1 MFQYLNGTL
10 RKKMKIKLT
19 WKIWLLIFVLVLSL
33 LSIFATPNF
42 LQKGVLI
49 KNVEQNS
56 TAFEQ
61 GLRQGQ
67 IIQEINGQKINN
79 VQEFSEI
86 LQSQFTSGENVKITL
101 KTKDNSYILYSNTP
115 PDIIVSDIPQTNIK
129 AGLDLAGGSRALVQ
143 AKDKKLTLNEVN
155 DLVAIANNRFNV
167 YGISDIDI
175 RPVSDLAGNYFML
188 IEIAGATPSDLE
200 KLISEQGEFEAKIG
214 DEVVFVGGDK
224 DITSVVRS
232 GQSSGIYS
240 CEQSQ
245 QGNYF
250 CNFRFVVYLSEA
262 AAEKHAAITDK
273 LEINSTSE
281 GNYLSKKLDLYLD
294 GKLVNSLQIG
304 ESLKGTVTT
313 QIQVSGSGTG
323 ATRDEAIKN
332 AEEEM
337 KQLQTVMI
345 TGSLPFKLEIVKLD
359 TISPTLGNEFLRNIF
374 LAGLAA
380 LLAISIVVFARYKK
394 LKFSFALLLTS
405 ISEIILILGVAS
417 LIKWDLD
424 LPSIAGILATIGTG
438 IDDQIVI
445 LDESRDKQVS
455 SLKQRLKRA
464 FAIILGTYFTSL
476 AALIPLY
483 WAVAGLFKG
492 FAVTTILGITIGVLI
507 TRPAFADI
515 IKLMKKNA
523 P

>member
-1 MFQYLNGTL
+1 
-10 RKKMKIKLT
+10 MKIKLT
-19 WKIWLLIFVLVLSL
+19 WKIWLLIFVLVMSL
-33 LSIFATPNF
+33 ISIFATPNF

-49 KNVEQNS
+49 KNVESNS

-67 IIQEINGQKINN
+67 VITKIDGQQVEDIEQFTTIIQNK
-79 VQEFSEI
+79 
-86 LQSQFTSGENVKITL
+86 FTSGEKIKITL
-101 KTKDNSYILYSNTP
+101 TADKTDYILYSDIP
-115 PDIIVSDIPQTNIK
+115 PEIIVSEISQTNIK
-129 AGLDLAGGSRALVQ
+129 TGLDLAGGSRALVQ
-143 AKDKKLTLNEVN
+143 AKDQKLTSAEVN

-167 YGISDIDI
+167 YGISDINI
-175 RPVSDLAGNYFML
+175 RPVSDLSGNHFMS

-214 DEVVFVGGDK
+214 DEVVFVGGEK

-232 GQSSGIYS
+232 GQNSGIYS
-240 CEQSQ
+240 CDQSQ
-245 QGNYF
+245 QGYF

-262 AAEKHAAITDK
+262 AAERHAEITDK
-273 LEINSTSE
+273 LDVNSSTE

-304 ESLKGTVTT
+304 ESLKGIVTT
-313 QIQVSGSGTG
+313 QIQVSGSGSG
-323 ATRDEAIKN
+323 ATRDEAIKS

-359 TISPTLGNEFLRNIF
+359 TISPTLGKEFLKNIF

-380 LLAISIVVFARYKK
+380 LLAISIVVFVRYKK
-394 LKFSFALLLTS
+394 LKFSLSLLITS
-405 ISEIILILGVAS
+405 ISEIIIILGVAS

-424 LPSIAGILATIGTG
+424 LPSIAGILAAIGTG
-438 IDDQIVI
+438 IDSQIIV
-445 LDESRDKQVS
+445 LDEAQSQQ
-455 SLKQRLKRA
+455 SLNIKEKMKRA
-464 FAIILGTYFTSL
+464 FAIILGAYFTAL

-507 TRPAFADI
+507 TRPAFTDI
-515 IKLMKKNA
+515 IKLIEK
-523 P
+523 